1 MDNCLFCKI
10 VKGEIPADI
19 VYENKDILG
28 FRDIDP
34 KAPLHILI
42 IPKKHIESIN
52 KLKISDKHLA
62 GELIFASKEIA
73 KNEGI
78 DLKGFRTIINTNE
91 DGGQTV
97 YHIHMHIMGGRQM
110 KWPPG

>member
-52 KLKISDKHLA
+52 KLKL
-62 GELIFASKEIA
+62 
-73 KNEGI
+73 
-78 DLKGFRTIINTNE
+78 
-91 DGGQTV
+91 
-97 YHIHMHIMGGRQM
+97 
-110 KWPPG
+110 